1 MTDHYDVIIIGAGP
15 GGSATGH
22 YLAQGG
28 LRVLLLDKATF
39 PRDKTCGDG
48 LTPRALRVLDD
59 MGLLDGLQTQ
69 GQRLDRLEVFAPWG
83 HSVAAQLPRV
93 GAWHVYSLVVPRLVL
108 DDTIRQRALASG
120 AAFQGGMHVVQV
132 EREGGGVVVK
142 AERRG
147 QANQF
152 RGRMA
157 VVATGASHKLLL
169 TMGLLRHAPPIM
181 LAARAYFEG
190 MAAPPT
196 MHLRFDGVPLPGYGW
211 VFPLSATSANV
222 GAGYFRAGWSARW
235 MPDNPRQAFDHFI
248 QTPPLR
254 RMLDGARQVG
264 PVKGYPLRVDFATA
278 PTYGDHVL
286 LVGEAA
292 GLVNPLTGEGID
304 YALESGHLAASH
316 LLAMFGAGDFSSAR
330 HAEYDHLLRARFQR
344 LFVFCNRVRAICLNP
359 PLLNL
364 LVWAANRRPD
374 LKLRLMHIVLG
385 LRP

>member
-1 MTDHYDVIIIGAGP
+1 MRELYDVIIIGAGP
-15 GGSATGH
+15 GGSATAH

-28 LRVLLLDKATF
+28 LRVLLLDKTVF

-48 LTPRALRVLDD
+48 MTPRALRVLAD
-59 MGLLDGLQTQ
+59 MGLLDSLQTQ

-83 HSVAAQLPRV
+83 YSVGAQLPRV
-93 GAWHVYSLVVPRLVL
+93 GDWPDYTLVVPRLTL
-108 DDTIRQRALASG
+108 DDAIRQRALASG
-120 AAFQGGMHVVQV
+120 ADFQGGVHVVQV
-132 EREGGGVVVK
+132 EREGEGVAVK

-147 QANQF
+147 KTGEF

-169 TMGLLRHAPPIM
+169 TTGILRQAPPMM
-181 LAARAYFEG
+181 LAARAYFED

-222 GAGYFRAGWSARW
+222 GAGYFRDGWTARF
-235 MPDNPRQAFDHFI
+235 MPDTPRQAFDHFV
-248 QTPPLR
+248 QTPALR

-278 PTYGDHVL
+278 PTYGDRTL

-304 YALESGHLAASH
+304 YALESGQLAASH
-316 LLAMFGAGDFSSAR
+316 LLAMFAAGDFSPAR
-330 HAEYDHLLRARFQR
+330 HAEYDRLLRARFQR
-344 LFVFCNRVRAICLNP
+344 LFVFCNRVRAVCLNP

-364 LVWAANRRPD
+364 LVWAAARRPD

-385 LRP
+385 LRR